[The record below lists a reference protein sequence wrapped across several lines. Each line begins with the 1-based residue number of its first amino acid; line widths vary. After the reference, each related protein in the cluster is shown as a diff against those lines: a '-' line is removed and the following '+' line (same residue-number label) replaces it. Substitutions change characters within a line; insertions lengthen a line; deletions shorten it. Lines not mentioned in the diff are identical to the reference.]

1 MKFGIRLFVFLGLF
15 SIIGWSQN
23 RLFDKVVVDFPQTVH
38 INDQLVPA
46 GHYEFR
52 QLRDTGGGSQ
62 IVGLTTEGGAHFET
76 AAIPVP
82 ALNNNTPDATRV
94 ILQKVGSDYYLDKI
108 WISGKDYGYQFTI
121 PDDVKSR
128 LLDRAEPIT
137 LSVRFQS
144 SVQPPQNN
152 PPVAS
157 APARAPEPAPAP
169 APSARAAEPPPPAQ
183 PPQEL
188 AQAAPQPAPEPAR
201 AATPAPAPAPQ
212 TESTPPPEQPKR
224 LPSTA
229 SNWAITFAVGVA
241 ALTAAVFVRRLA

>member
-1 MKFGIRLFVFLGLF
+1 MKFGIRLFVFLALF

-38 INDQLVPA
+38 INDQVVPA

-52 QLRDTGGGSQ
+52 QLRDTAGGSQ

-128 LLDRAEPIT
+128 LVGRAEPIT
-137 LSVRFQS
+137 LSLRFQS
-144 SVQPPQNN
+144 SVRPPQEN
-152 PPVAS
+152 PVAS
-157 APARAPEPAPAP
+157 APARPPEPAPAP
-169 APSARAAEPPPPAQ
+169 APSARPAEPPPP
-183 PPQEL
+183 PQQL
-188 AQAAPQPAPEPAR
+188 AQAAPPPAPEPAPR

-229 SNWAITFAVGVA
+229 SNWPITLAVGVA